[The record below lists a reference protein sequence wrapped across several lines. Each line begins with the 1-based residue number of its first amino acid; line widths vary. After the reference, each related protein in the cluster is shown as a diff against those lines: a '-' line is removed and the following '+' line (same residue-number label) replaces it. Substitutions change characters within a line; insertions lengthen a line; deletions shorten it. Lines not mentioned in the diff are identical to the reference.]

1 MSNRSLV
8 NRLVGR
14 LNRISATIVRTRT
27 VRMVNERPIVS
38 FTFDDFPKSAVR
50 NAAPILERHGA
61 AGTYYLSRSFNN
73 ATVDGIDYYD
83 LTDLHRLIDNG
94 HEIGCHTASH
104 LHAPRVAR
112 SRLVEDIEANAQFV
126 HERFGDL
133 RLSTFAFPF
142 GDMDLQTKLLL
153 QGRFAACRSTLPGAN
168 REVADL
174 GALRAGKIYSGSAND
189 QAITSLIQRSAQPRS
204 WLILYTH
211 DVDDRPSAY
220 GCTPAL
226 FETAVTSAL
235 AAGCQIL
242 PVRNALGPIRF
253 RA

>member
-189 QAITSLIQRSAQPRS
+189 QAITSLI
-204 WLILYTH
+204 
-211 DVDDRPSAY
+211 
-220 GCTPAL
+220 
-226 FETAVTSAL
+226 
-235 AAGCQIL
+235 
-242 PVRNALGPIRF
+242 
-253 RA
+253 